1 VGRRLA
7 GRLTQ
12 AQPPEAPDTT
22 QPNWAAALEGQGLK
36 PCSGEA
42 ARAAEGLS
50 RVTPDAGGVNRGDG
64 PLQAG
69 RSGHRGPEDTPK
81 TPRNRCL
88 KKSLVNFSKLHITH
102 TSKLLF
108 PVPGAWAQMSFS
120 FPQ

>member
-1 VGRRLA
+1 MGRRLA

-12 AQPPEAPDTT
+12 TQPPEAPDTT
-22 QPNWAAALEGQGLK
+22 QPNRAAGLEGQGLK
-36 PCSGEA
+36 PCSGEG

-50 RVTPDAGGVNRGDG
+50 HVTLGAGGVNRGDG

-69 RSGHRGPEDTPK
+69 CSGHRGPAKTPK
-81 TPRNRCL
+81 TPRSRL

-108 PVPGAWAQMSFS
+108 PVPGAWTQTSFS